1 VPVGLLGQDTLVVFV
16 RAKNG
21 QKERISIK
29 KYLNIKCAAIVSKV
43 PNRKS
48 TLQLRQ
54 RWTGGASCRSN

>member
-1 VPVGLLGQDTLVVFV
+1 VETQVSTDVIYGGQCLLGQDTPVVFV

-48 TLQLRQ
+48 TL
-54 RWTGGASCRSN
+54 